1 MNTAKNLIHLE
12 VVKDMVDQEVN
23 VLKEILLTDPTKINL
38 AIDIWEKRKQLAHPK
53 EQERCRKNIENLY
66 NILEKAIDTTISVY
80 NIANSDVTTG
90 VTTEKDES
98 TTMVHQPPKKED
110 ALAIIPKEDPSKTNL
125 RVVKDEEKTFDEY
138 INKFDVN
145 ALKSVLMELTEEEAS
160 SIAHYILSQG
170 LYKAKNPKK
179 WEAKKINGF
188 LKEVNNLRRNKNKR
202 QETVQTAVEE
212 IQTLEDK
219 YKADINRYTLAE
231 IGDVI
236 RSLIIDNKPHEALEF
251 ATFILSKK
259 AYKDADKED
268 IEWTNEAI
276 ETYINQIVEG
286 MSSDT
291 GVIEDAKEVPWY
303 DITYRD
309 VYLFVESEIKK
320 DNATV
325 ESVKAAFI
333 KFMSDNTEKT
343 IERLDDYI
351 KESNIDKAWDEYF
364 ANTVDYHLRV
374 KNKSEAQAKFEA
386 DNKELKNTLISDF
399 YKDNIIKKSEELSK
413 GSVKPGS
420 VVVELK
426 KVLNEKGFK
435 SITLQSAKA
444 IFDNLIKEAKIKLP
458 RTKTLDIATG
468 EPFQDESGTTKQTTN
483 ESNKESVVIVG
494 PNVPVD
500 DKFPEIKAEVENA
513 KYLEDI
519 YFLSRKYIGNEEQ
532 NAYVLQ
538 LIANAFA
545 DNKVY
550 ETANSK
556 EPLQWT
562 IEQVQAWLN
571 TEPKLDENDKVD
583 AETEL
588 HPVETVE
595 ESSGESVETTADA
608 TTETPKEDTTKP
620 AVTTEEAVDSNA
632 EWQKVFC
639 AANNKE
645 KFISAV
651 VDFINDSIEKGKE
664 IKAIRSECANL
675 IQFSARRDKKSFA
688 RSSYKRAQVGELH
701 NVINKIAI
709 AADIKGF
716 MNEPKS

>member
-1 MNTAKNLIHLE
+1 MNTAEKLIHLE

-53 EQERCRKNIENLY
+53 EQERCKENINKLY
-66 NILEKAIDTTISVY
+66 SILEKAIDTTLNVY
-80 NIANSDVTTG
+80 NITNPSVTTEL
-90 VTTEKDES
+90 TTEKDES
-98 TTMVHQPPKKED
+98 TTTVHQSVKEEE
-110 ALAIIPKEDPSKTNL
+110 AIAVIPKEDPSKTNL
-125 RVVKDEEKTFDEY
+125 RIVKNDEKAFEEY
-138 INKFDVN
+138 VNKFDIN
-145 ALKSVLMELTEEEAS
+145 ALKSILTKLTEEEAG

-188 LKEVNNLRRNKNKR
+188 LKEVNNLRNNKNKR
-202 QETVQTAVEE
+202 LGAAQAAVEE

-231 IGDVI
+231 VGNVI
-236 RSLIIDNKPHEALEF
+236 KSLIIDNKPHEALEF

-276 ETYINQIVEG
+276 ETYINQVVEG
-286 MSSDT
+286 MSSGS
-291 GVIEDAKEVPWY
+291 GVIEDAEVLEETPWY
-303 DITYRD
+303 DISYRD
-309 VYLFVESEIKK
+309 VYLFVESEFKK
-320 DNATV
+320 DDSTV

-333 KFMSDNTEKT
+333 KFMNDNTEKT

-351 KESNIDKAWDEYF
+351 KESNIDKAWDDFF
-364 ANTVDYHLRV
+364 ASIVTHAIHV
-374 KNKSEAQAKFEA
+374 KNKELSQKKFESE
-386 DNKELKNTLISDF
+386 NKELKNSTISDF
-399 YKDNIIKKSEELSK
+399 YKTKIVDNSERISSGEL
-413 GSVKPGS
+413 KPALLI
-420 VVVELK
+420 VELK
-426 KVLNEKGFK
+426 KTLNDKGFK
-435 SITLQSAKA
+435 SITLKSAKA
-444 IFDNLIKEAKIKLP
+444 IFDNLVKESKIKLP
-458 RTKTLDIATG
+458 KVKTLDIATG
-468 EPFQDESGTTKQTTN
+468 EPFQGNTATANAEN
-483 ESNKESVVIVG
+483 NKESIVIIG
-494 PNVPVD
+494 PSVSVD
-500 DKFPEIKAEVENA
+500 DKFPEIKAEIEKA

-532 NAYVLQ
+532 NAYALQ

-550 ETANSK
+550 ETSNSK

-562 IEQVQAWLN
+562 VEQVQTWLN
-571 TEPKLDENDKVD
+571 AEPLISGKDDKV
-583 AETEL
+583 A
-588 HPVETVE
+588 VETV
-595 ESSGESVETTADA
+595 GESAETTADA
-608 TTETPKEDTTKP
+608 TTKTSTEN
-620 AVTTEEAVDSNA
+620 TTEPVSTTAEVVDSDA

-651 VDFINDSIEKGKE
+651 VDFIKESVEKGKE
-664 IKAIRSECANL
+664 IKAIRGECANL

-688 RSSYKRAQVGELH
+688 RSSYKRAQIGELH